1 MKKVLSVMLAAFLL
15 LSAGTA
21 SVGAI
26 GQEVEINVGEFSE
39 DGVMKGDINKDG
51 TVDFKDAYLLA
62 VACAKSD
69 DSILK
74 DFDRADCNN
83 DKVVDLKDVVFLV
96 KDYLAKK

>member
-1 MKKVLSVMLAAFLL
+1 MKKILSVMLAALL

-26 GQEVEINVGEFSE
+26 GQEVEINVGEISE

-51 TVDFKDAYLLA
+51 TVDLKDAYLLA
-62 VACAKSD
+62 VACAKND
-69 DSILK
+69 DSVLK

-83 DKVVDLKDVVFLV
+83 DKIVDLKDVVFLV

>member
-1 MKKVLSVMLAAFLL
+1 MKKILSVILAALL

-51 TVDFKDAYLLA
+51 TVDLKDAYLLA
-62 VACAKSD
+62 VACAKND
-69 DSILK
+69 DSVLK

-83 DKVVDLKDVVFLV
+83 DKIVDLKDVVFLV

>member
-15 LSAGTA
+15 LSAATA
-21 SVGAI
+21 SVGAVW
-26 GQEVEINVGEFSE
+26 QEVEIPVGEISE
-39 DGVMKGDINKDG
+39 DGVMKGDLNNDN
-51 TVDFKDAYLLA
+51 TVDLKDAYLLA
-62 VACAKSD
+62 VACAKND
-69 DSILK
+69 DGILK

>member
-1 MKKVLSVMLAAFLL
+1 MKKILSVMLAALL

-62 VACAKSD
+62 VACAKND
-69 DSILK
+69 DSVLK

-83 DKVVDLKDVVFLV
+83 DKIVDLKDVVFLV